1 MQIERVMLRQG
12 SSSSCEQLQKEGEN
26 QPFTAPGLTPLL
38 LLPSAGVFKDG
49 ALLCK
54 AGCLPWGLIYPSEK
68 PGRALGDFQNWGNV
82 VLCRER
88 LSPPRLP
95 PPPLLPSPVPS
106 RA

>member
-1 MQIERVMLRQG
+1 MLRQG

-54 AGCLPWGLIYPSEK
+54 AGCLPRGLIYPLREATQ
-68 PGRALGDFQNWGNV
+68 GLG
-82 VLCRER
+82 
-88 LSPPRLP
+88 RLP
-95 PPPLLPSPVPS
+95 ELGECCVM
-106 RA
+106 